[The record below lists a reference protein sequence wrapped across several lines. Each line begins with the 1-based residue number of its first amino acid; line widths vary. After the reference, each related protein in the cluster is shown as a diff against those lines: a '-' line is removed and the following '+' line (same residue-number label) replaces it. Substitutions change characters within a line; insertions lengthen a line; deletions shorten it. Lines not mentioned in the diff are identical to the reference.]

1 MTPFRAILK
10 AATDE
15 KQLIVQGLCDSGRI
29 LQLAQN
35 SGWIPRY
42 SLTRPGADKRSN
54 AAPLHYDRL
63 DQVFCTEDEAD
74 GFALQEAVRWI
85 DENIQ
90 PAWVSE

>member
-1 MTPFRAILK
+1 MKNSVSYKNCEIRGESF
-10 AATDE
+10 
-15 KQLIVQGLCDSGRI
+15 
-29 LQLAQN
+29 QLAQN
-35 SGWIPRY
+35 TGWIPRY